1 MRIAVF
7 GVGAVGGYFG
17 GRLAEAGAD
26 VTFIARG
33 ATLKALREHGLRV
46 TSIKGDFTIYPAQVT
61 DNPAEIGAVDVV
73 LVAVKAWQ
81 VIEAAHA
88 IQPIVGLDTMV
99 VPLQNGVEAA
109 DQLKSV
115 LGEKPVVGGF
125 CRIISAATGPAQI
138 HHMASEPSIVFGE
151 LDNAPS
157 ERTRRLQAAFDK
169 AGVKCEIPAD
179 IQAALWEKFL
189 FVAGWGGVGAI
200 TRAPIGV
207 LRGLPETRAMLA
219 QSMQEIFRVA
229 ISQGIE
235 LSSEVVAETMGRIDR
250 LAPISTTS
258 MQRDI
263 AEGWPSELEAQ
274 IGAIVRLAR
283 EGGVAVPLN
292 EFIYQAMLPLEKR
305 ARGEL
310 GDVDWD

>member
-17 GRLAEAGAD
+17 GRLAQSGTD

-33 ATLKALREHGLRV
+33 ATLKAMRELGLRV

-81 VIEAAHA
+81 VTEAARA
-88 IQPIVGLDTMV
+88 IQPIVGPETMV
-99 VPLQNGVEAA
+99 VPLQNGVEATN
-109 DQLKSV
+109 QLQAL

-157 ERTRRLQAAFDK
+157 ERTRRLQDAFTQ

-179 IQAALWEKFL
+179 FRGALWEKFL
-189 FVAGWGGVGAI
+189 FVAGWGGIGAI

-207 LRGLPETRAMLA
+207 LRELPETRAMLE

-235 LSSEVVAETMGRIDR
+235 LSSEVVAETMSRIDR

-292 EFIYQAMLPLEKR
+292 EFIYHAMLPLEKR
-305 ARGEL
+305 ARREL
-310 GDVDWD
+310 GWD